1 MGIKFDI
8 KEMKERVLFG
18 IPLYDSSGNP
28 FPEDLMQSYL
38 DSAIAWTEQTLN
50 IVIQPREVE
59 ENYDYIRSDYLNWN
73 FIKLW
78 KRPLLEIEKLE
89 MIYGNNKMFEIPK
102 DWLKIDHLA
111 GTIQIFPVSG
121 SAGGLIINANGGAW
135 IPLIQDRLGYAPQMW
150 RVKYRAGM
158 EEPSEDEKQI
168 VRPNTIHPTLKDL
181 IYRRTA
187 MGVLG
192 VWGELIIGAGIA
204 NQSVGLDG
212 LSQSIGTTQS
222 PMFGGASARI
232 KQLQEDIDNMLPA
245 LRAYYGGID
254 MTVI

>member
-1 MGIKFDI
+1 MGVEFDI
-8 KEMKERVLFG
+8 KQMQDRILFG
-18 IPLYDSSGNP
+18 IPLNDAEGKP
-28 FPEDLMQSYL
+28 FPEELLQSYL
-38 DSAIAWTEQTLN
+38 DSAIAWAEQTLN
-50 IVIQPREVE
+50 IVIQPRDEE
-59 ENYDYIRSDYLNWN
+59 ENHDYIRSDYLNWN

-78 KRPLLEIEKLE
+78 KKPILEVESLE
-89 MIYGNNKMFEIPK
+89 MIYGNNKMFNIPK

-135 IPLIQDRLGYAPQMW
+135 IPLMQDRIGYAPQMW
-150 RVKYRAGM
+150 RIKYKAGM
-158 EEPSEDEKQI
+158 TEQQEKQI
-168 VRPNTIHPTLKDL
+168 VRANTIHPTLKDL
-181 IYRRTA
+181 IYRKTA

-204 NQSVGLDG
+204 NQSIGLDG

-245 LRAYYGGID
+245 LRSYYGGID
-254 MTVI
+254 MQVV